1 MRSKLISTAAA
12 ALIAAAPA
20 VAFAASPEDGTMG
33 GKGAKTMP
41 SETTPSGAAADAP
54 ATAEPKSMST
64 TNAATDAE
72 MARPLSSDPS
82 IDEKALVGMDVR
94 NLQGEELGD
103 IEDVATQSADLKKYV
118 VVGHGGVL
126 GIGEKEIAVPFDKAK
141 LSPDGKIVYVDLSV
155 TQLEQAPSFDSGDR
169 QWLQDK
175 SWLERNTE
183 FLNSGEDS
191 DRTMPKSPAN

>member
-20 VAFAASPEDGTMG
+20 AAFAASPEGGTMG
-33 GKGAKTMP
+33 DKTMT
-41 SETTPSGAAADAP
+41 TTPSESMPSGATTEMP
-54 ATAEPKSMST
+54 KSGEQKSMSDA
-64 TNAATDAE
+64 NAATDAE

-82 IDEKALVGMDVR
+82 IDEKELVGKNVR

-103 IEDVATQSADLKKYV
+103 VEDVATQSADLKKYV

-126 GIGEKEIAVPFDKAK
+126 GIGEKEIAVPFDRAK
-141 LSPDGKIVYVDLSV
+141 LSPDGKVVYVDLSV

-183 FLNSGEDS
+183 FLNSGDES
-191 DRTMPKSPAN
+191 EKTTPSQSAN

>member
-1 MRSKLISTAAA
+1 MA
-12 ALIAAAPA
+12 
-20 VAFAASPEDGTMG
+20 
-33 GKGAKTMP
+33 
-41 SETTPSGAAADAP
+41 
-54 ATAEPKSMST
+54 T

-72 MARPLSSDPS
+72 MARPLASDPS
-82 IDEKALVGMDVR
+82 IDEKELVGKGVR
-94 NLQGEELGD
+94 NMQGEELGD
-103 IEDVATQSADLKKYV
+103 VEDVATQSADLKKYV

-141 LSPDGKIVYVDLSV
+141 LSPDGRIVYVDLSV

-183 FLNSGEDS
+183 FLNSGES
-191 DRTMPKSPAN
+191 DETTKPAPTTN